1 MGRGHVLTADHA
13 KSLYSVDGNLIKN
26 IKGQPYAV
34 VHMWDR
40 AEDLYRIVTSGDY
53 LHWPAEL
60 KQAATELGTDALPSV
75 SVHKAAPSVAV
86 EADELEEKGGD
97 LAGKEELQQLI
108 Q

>member
-13 KSLYSVDGNLIKN
+13 KSLYSVNGNLIKN
-26 IKGQPYAV
+26 LKGQPYAV

-40 AEDLYRIVTSGDY
+40 ADDLYRIVTSGDY

-75 SVHKAAPSVAV
+75 SVPQAAPAV
-86 EADELEEKGGD
+86 EADELEDKGGD
-97 LAGKEELQQLI
+97 LAGKEEIKPLI